1 MTWIGTHLKCANE
14 NVLLFAGIVQRWEVL
29 QAQAVE
35 RQRQSGQVRELQRQV
50 KSLRV
55 VLESLIERANDTTQV
70 KDLETHHQLS
80 DKLQELKVSTR
91 VSAFYELYIR
101 GYSFSGGGLQYVWL

>member
-1 MTWIGTHLKCANE
+1 M
-14 NVLLFAGIVQRWEVL
+14 QRWEVL

-55 VLESLIERANDTTQV
+55 VLESLIERASDTTQV

-80 DKLQELKVSTR
+80 DKLQELKVR
-91 VSAFYELYIR
+91 PRFRPPGHWNVIR
-101 GYSFSGGGLQYVWL
+101 PFISLPLVCYYFLNGEIFFRTG

>member
-1 MTWIGTHLKCANE
+1 MLT
-14 NVLLFAGIVQRWEVL
+14 VFPSFFPGIVQRWEVL

-55 VLESLIERANDTTQV
+55 VLESLIERANNTTQV
-70 KDLETHHQLS
+70 EDLETHHQLN
-80 DKLQELKVSTR
+80 DKLQELKVSTC
-91 VSAFYELYIR
+91 VIYGLFY
-101 GYSFSGGGLQYVWL
+101 